1 METPQLTNNLLCC
14 LQDQLQDY
22 VRNVF
27 ITSQV
32 DAHALSSDLILSS
45 FWISSTEHKTQII
58 LHTIVLKVQR
68 YRKGHNNLHPIQKVL
83 ASNVSNFCFWSLLCC
98 FCPSEESFGQNTN
111 AIFIM
116 YKSTIS
122 SRADISVSLLKI
134 GYYFI
139 SYLPFVS
146 ISNMNSAHVAHFIT
160 ATVQTRG

>member
-68 YRKGHNNLHPIQKVL
+68 YRKGHSNLHSIQIFKYWLLMYPTFVSDPYFVVSVQVRKV
-83 ASNVSNFCFWSLLCC
+83 SVRIPN
-98 FCPSEESFGQNTN
+98 SFS

-139 SYLPFVS
+139 SYLFSFP
-146 ISNMNSAHVAHFIT
+146 T
-160 ATVQTRG
+160 

>member
-58 LHTIVLKVQR
+58 LHTIVSKVQR
-68 YRKGHNNLHPIQKVL
+68 YRKGHNNLHPIQTVL
-83 ASNVSNFCFWSLLCC
+83 ASNVSNFCFWSLPTLL
-98 FCPSEESFGQNTN
+98 FLSKWGKFRSEYQILS

-139 SYLPFVS
+139 SYLFSFPTWTLHNVHMLHTS
-146 ISNMNSAHVAHFIT
+146 S
-160 ATVQTRG
+160 R